1 MKIVINKCYGGFG
14 LSDAAMHRYAEIKG
28 ITLYPEK
35 GGLFNT
41 YYTVSEDQRVQPLAG
56 NWKDHSLEVRKAYN
70 ERSTKEVLYDRDMV
84 RDDPI
89 LIQVVEELGETANG
103 RCASLKIVEIP
114 DDVEWTIGEYDGQEW
129 IAEKHR
135 TWE

>member
-1 MKIVINKCYGGFG
+1 
-14 LSDAAMHRYAEIKG
+14 MHRYAEIKG

-41 YYTVSEDQRVQPLAG
+41 YYTVPANQRVEELAG
-56 NWKDHSLEVRKAYN
+56 EWMDHSEKDRKEYN
-70 ERSTKEVLYDRDMV
+70 ERSAKEVLYDRDMV

-114 DDVEWTIGEYDGQEW
+114 NDVEWTIGEYDGQEW